1 MKPNTLCFLAVFGAF
16 TAGLSAAPLAEA
28 TSVYT
33 KADDTATIVAT
44 LKAGTEPA
52 VTVSGT
58 TVPAGWTAVTLAGPH
73 EVYAANKDVTKAL
86 DVRPGSPYLTEPK
99 AGAPVLALAEKG
111 DQTEIT
117 DYRGK
122 WTKFRL
128 SKPVIG
134 YIKTPAK
141 PAANPAASAA
151 TKATASAPAMAV
163 TAAPLKDAQPPA
175 APAPATVN
183 IGRAAPMGDGGSSAL
198 PRLFQGKFAST
209 YNPLRP
215 RRPYEFQR
223 TDDAGSRYAYVDISK
238 LLATEQ
244 LNKYVDRTVVVYG
257 TARSVPGSTE
267 MVIVAESLQLR

>member
-1 MKPNTLCFLAVFGAF
+1 MKPYTLRFLAVFGAL
-16 TAGLSAAPLAEA
+16 TAGLSAAPLTEA
-28 TSVYT
+28 TSVYA
-33 KADDTATIVAT
+33 KADAASTVLAT

-52 VTVSGT
+52 VTIDGA

-99 AGAPVLALAEKG
+99 ADAPVLALAEKG

-141 PAANPAASAA
+141 SAAAVPAA
-151 TKATASAPAMAV
+151 TKATAAAAPAPAV
-163 TAAPLKDAQPPA
+163 TAAPLKDAPAPA
-175 APAPATVN
+175 APAPATAN

-209 YNPLRP
+209 SHPLRP
-215 RRPYEFQR
+215 RRPYEFQL

>member
-1 MKPNTLCFLAVFGAF
+1 MKPNTLRFLAVFGAF
-16 TAGLSAAPLAEA
+16 TAGLSAAPLTEA
-28 TSVYT
+28 TPVYA
-33 KADDTATIVAT
+33 KANDTATIVTT

-52 VTVSGT
+52 VTVDGAT
-58 TVPAGWTAVTLAGPH
+58 APAGWTAITLPGPH
-73 EVYAANKDVTKAL
+73 EVFAANKDVTKAL
-86 DVRPGSPYLTEPK
+86 DVRPGAPYLTEPK
-99 AGAPVLALAEKG
+99 AGAPVLTLAEKG
-111 DQTEIT
+111 DQTQIT

-141 PAANPAASAA
+141 PAL
-151 TKATASAPAMAV
+151 APAPKSTSTAPAV
-163 TAAPLKDAQPPA
+163 AVAPLKDTPA
-175 APAPATVN
+175 SSAPVASNIGRPAPA
-183 IGRAAPMGDGGSSAL
+183 GDGASSAL

-215 RRPYEFQR
+215 RRPYEFQL

-257 TARSVPGSTE
+257 TARSVPGSSTE

>member
-1 MKPNTLCFLAVFGAF
+1 MKPTFRFLAVFGAL
-16 TAGLSAAPLAEA
+16 TVGLQATPLTEA
-28 TSVYT
+28 TPVYA
-33 KADDTATIVAT
+33 KADAASPVLTT

-52 VTVSGT
+52 FTVDGSN
-58 TVPAGWTAVTLAGPH
+58 VPAGWSAVILAGPH

-86 DVRPGSPYLTEPK
+86 DVRAGSPYLTEPK
-99 AGAPVLALAEKG
+99 AGASVFTLAEKG

-128 SKPVIG
+128 SKPVTG
-134 YIKTPAK
+134 FIKGSPK
-141 PAANPAASAA
+141 PAAPVVAMAPVTSAASTLSTA
-151 TKATASAPAMAV
+151 TI
-163 TAAPLKDAQPPA
+163 KDSST
-175 APAPATVN
+175 PATGAVPPQAVVN
-183 IGRAAPMGDGGSSAL
+183 IGRAAPMGDGGSSVL

-209 YNPLRP
+209 HNPLRP
-215 RRPYEFQR
+215 RRPYEFQL
-223 TDDAGSRYAYVDISK
+223 TDDAGARYAYVDVSK

-267 MVIVAESLQLR
+267 MVVVAESLQLR